1 MRLLAEMEY
10 DLNFRVPRVTA
21 TGNLVILE
29 SVKEIVMISQDAVS
43 VRNGDRFVTV
53 SGKDFVIREIS
64 EGRLVIEGRIQGIEF
79 L

>member
-21 TGNLVILE
+21 TGNLVIIE

>member
-43 VRNGDRFVTV
+43 VRNRDRFVTV

>member
-29 SVKEIVMISQDAVS
+29 SVKEIVMISKDAVS

>member
-10 DLNFRVPRVTA
+10 DLDFRMPRVTA

-29 SVKEIVMISQDAVS
+29 SVKEIVMISQVAVT
-43 VRNGDRFVTV
+43 VRNAERYVTV
-53 SGKDFVIREIS
+53 SGNDFVIKEIS